1 MKKSSISSRNRGF
14 SNNSSASVNV
24 KVYTKVLL
32 EIKEHIEQAKAN
44 AFESMNVLLNKRN
57 WIIGQTIVEKQKEY
71 AWGTNFLDL
80 LARDLQNIFPENSG
94 LSIANIYRMRAFYLL
109 YHNIRAAARILE
121 ELPMFSLPWFHNV
134 LIMQKLKNVD
144 ECLWYAQ
151 KAVQEGWSR
160 SYLDSQIKSKLYQR
174 EGKAISNFSRISPP
188 INSALV
194 QSSFKDPY
202 VFDFIALQE
211 EHVERDLENALIAHV
226 EEMLLEFGKG
236 FALVARQYHLEVGNK
251 DYYIDLLFYH
261 LKLKCYI
268 VVELKFRDFDP
279 RDAGQINF
287 YLSAVDD
294 LVRDAHDGPTI
305 GLLLCKGKDNFT
317 AEYALRD
324 INKPIGIAQYQ
335 TEILKRLPNDLKS
348 SLPTVKELE
357 EELEKKELL
366 SKKPK
371 KMAMKRTI
379 KKFNSV
385 KRKISKK

>member
-1 MKKSSISSRNRGF
+1 MKKIIKKHSKDL
-14 SNNSSASVNV
+14 NV
-24 KVYTKVLL
+24 KIYTKTLL
-32 EIKEHIEQAKAN
+32 EIKERIEQAKAD
-44 AFESMNVLLNKRN
+44 AFESMNALLNKRN

-71 AWGTNFLDL
+71 AWGSNFLDL
-80 LARDLQNIFPENSG
+80 LARDLQNMFPENSG
-94 LSIANIYRMRAFYLL
+94 LSVTNIYRMRAFYLF
-109 YHNIRAAARILE
+109 YSNFSAAAPKLE
-121 ELPMFSLPWFHNV
+121 ELPIFYLPWFHNV
-134 LIMQKLKNVD
+134 RIMQQLKDID

-160 SYLDSQIKSKLYQR
+160 SYLDSQIKSKLYKR
-174 EGKAISNFSRISPP
+174 EGKAISNFSRMSPP
-188 INSALV
+188 GNSALI

-202 VFDFIALQE
+202 IFDFIALQE
-211 EHVERDLENALIAHV
+211 EHIERDLENALIAHV

-268 VVELKFRDFDP
+268 VVELKSRDFDP

-294 LVRDAHDGPTI
+294 LVRDAQDGPTI

-324 INKPIGIAQYQ
+324 INKPIGVAQYQ

-348 SLPTVKELE
+348 SLPTIKELE
-357 EELEKKELL
+357 DELEKKELL
-366 SKKPK
+366 SRKPK
-371 KMAMKRTI
+371 KTAMKKAI
-379 KKFNSV
+379 KKTPKKSSV
-385 KRKISKK
+385 DKRKNSKK

>member
-1 MKKSSISSRNRGF
+1 MKKITKITN
-14 SNNSSASVNV
+14 
-24 KVYTKVLL
+24 KDLDIKIYTKVLL
-32 EIKEHIEQAKAN
+32 EIKERIEQAKAD
-44 AFESMNVLLNKRN
+44 AFESMNALLNKRN
-57 WIIGQTIVEKQKEY
+57 WIIGQIIVEKQKEY
-71 AWGTNFLDL
+71 AWGTNFVENI
-80 LARDLQNIFPENSG
+80 AKDLQALFPENSG
-94 LSIANIYRMRAFYLL
+94 LSIINIYRMRAFYQA
-109 YHNIRAAARILE
+109 YCNIIAAAT
-121 ELPMFSLPWFHNV
+121 ELDNVPIFNIPWFHNV
-134 LIMQKLKNVD
+134 VLLNKVKNP
-144 ECLWYAQ
+144 EESMWYAQ

-160 SYLDSQIKSKLYQR
+160 SYLESQIKSTLYKR
-174 EGKAISNFSRISPP
+174 EGRAISNFSRMSPP
-188 INSALV
+188 GHSALI

-202 VFDFIALQE
+202 IFDFIALQE
-211 EHVERDLENALIAHV
+211 EHIERDLENALIAHV

-268 VVELKFRDFDP
+268 VVELKSRDFDP

-294 LVRDAHDGPTI
+294 LVRDAQDGPTI

-324 INKPIGIAQYQ
+324 INKPIGVAQYQ

-348 SLPTVKELE
+348 SLPTIKELE
-357 EELEKKELL
+357 DELEKKELL

-371 KMAMKRTI
+371 KRAMKKAI
-379 KKFNSV
+379 KKTTKKSSGV
-385 KRKISKK
+385 KRKSSKK